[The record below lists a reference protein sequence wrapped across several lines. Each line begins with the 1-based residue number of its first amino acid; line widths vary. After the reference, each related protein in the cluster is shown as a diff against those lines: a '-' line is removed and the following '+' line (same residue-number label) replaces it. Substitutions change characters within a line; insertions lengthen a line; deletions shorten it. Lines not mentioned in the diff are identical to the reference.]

1 VINLENVDLVSTR
14 KIKINTRNVRKNKRD
29 TKAKDKN
36 IKEKEMVDIFKH
48 FTFVKKYN
56 EIKDLKEKVLKYTKE
71 DWEKYDYRQKN
82 YIVHSSTKTIPL
94 IWNEMNKDNLRNL
107 KKDDRKFWPEAEKY
121 KTDLDSLSQMF
132 TEKYG
137 KGFISSAMLINLP
150 SRTVI
155 KPHVDNYD
163 PYFDLVKRTHL
174 AIVTDD
180 EVIFTVGGE
189 ERNIKEGEIFE
200 IDNSNKLHSVI
211 NNSEE
216 IDRVHLLADWLTT

>member
-1 VINLENVDLVSTR
+1 
-14 KIKINTRNVRKNKRD
+14 
-29 TKAKDKN
+29 
-36 IKEKEMVDIFKH
+36 
-48 FTFVKKYN
+48 
-56 EIKDLKEKVLKYTKE
+56 
-71 DWEKYDYRQKN
+71 
-82 YIVHSSTKTIPL
+82 
-94 IWNEMNKDNLRNL
+94 
-107 KKDDRKFWPEAEKY
+107 
-121 KTDLDSLSQMF
+121 
-132 TEKYG
+132 
-137 KGFISSAMLINLP
+137 MLINLP

-174 AIVTDD
+174 AVVTDD

-189 ERNIKEGEIFE
+189 EKNIKEGEIFE

>member
-1 VINLENVDLVSTR
+1 MI
-14 KIKINTRNVRKNKRD
+14 
-29 TKAKDKN
+29 
-36 IKEKEMVDIFKH
+36 DIFKH
-48 FTFVKKYN
+48 FTFVKNYN
-56 EIKDLKEKVLKYTKE
+56 DIKDLKEKILKYTKE

-94 IWNEMNKDNLRNL
+94 IWNEMDKENKRNL

-121 KTDLDSLSQMF
+121 KTDLDSLSQIF

-137 KGFISSAMLINLP
+137 KGFIASAMLINLP

-174 AIVTDD
+174 AVVTDD

-189 ERNIKEGEIFE
+189 EKNIKEGEIFE